1 MKIRNMKQ
9 VTRTGKGFKGQ
20 KAVSAQSDHYHNA
33 GGDDRGSGVSELC
46 GKTGSG
52 GGKPFVPGRKPGAF
66 RGRPDGGKPGGTVR
80 NGFGHFKSGQ

>member
-9 VTRTGKGFKGQ
+9 VTERVKGLKGR
-20 KAVSAQSDHYHNA
+20 KLFRRSDHYHNA

-52 GGKPFVPGRKPGAF
+52 GGKPFIPGRKPGAF